1 MDYYITL
8 NHGHEQ
14 YEVALWH
21 QETMLASSTEAKYE
35 VSKHAIATL
44 DTLLN
49 KHHITVFDLDYIALN
64 AGPGPFA
71 TLRALVT
78 IANACNFATQ
88 VPLIGIN
95 SLEALV
101 KQHSSRDIVVA
112 LLNAFNKEL
121 YFALQEKDKPLSMGC
136 APYMTLFQR
145 IKEQYP
151 HQTVHFIGQGAAL
164 YATDIKALY
173 QDYAYIPDPLPQFC
187 STEQLA
193 AIAREKWKQGETTMH
208 VTPLY
213 LKNIQYS
220 FALQM

>member
-8 NHGHEQ
+8 NHGQEQ

-21 QETMLASSTEAKYE
+21 QETMLASRKEAKYE
-35 VSKHAIATL
+35 VSKHAVTVI

-49 KHHITVFDLDYIALN
+49 AHQKTIFDLDGIVLN

-78 IANACNFATQ
+78 IANACNFAAH
-88 VPLIGIN
+88 VPLIGVN

-101 KQHSSRDIVVA
+101 KHYPSRDIVIA

-121 YFALQEKDKPLSMGC
+121 YFALQEKEKPLAMGC
-136 APYMTLFQR
+136 APYMTLLTR

-151 HQTVHFIGQGAAL
+151 QQTVHFIGQGAAL
-164 YATDIKALY
+164 YGADIKALY
-173 QDYAYIPDPLPQFC
+173 QEYAYIPDPLPHFC

-193 AIAREKWKQGETTMH
+193 ALGREKWKQGETTMH

-213 LKNIQYS
+213 LKNLSYS
-220 FALQM
+220 PAL